1 MHEQKE
7 RGRTQHDVGEDL
19 VVGHLDVADGDAQAK
34 NLLELEL
41 DRRADLVQLVR
52 EVLRVRD
59 GRGELARLGETG
71 AEQTGDLL
79 DERLRGK
86 EGVVALGEL
95 LDELLVLVEPA
106 RGRVAALAGLCW
118 AGRGG

>member
-1 MHEQKE
+1 M
-7 RGRTQHDVGEDL
+7 
-19 VVGHLDVADGDAQAK
+19 ADGNTQAED
-34 NLLELEL
+34 LLELEL

-79 DERLRGK
+79 DERLGGK

-106 RGRVAALAGLCW
+106 RGRVAA
-118 AGRGG
+118 

>member
-1 MHEQKE
+1 MIPGNARRE
-7 RGRTQHDVGEDL
+7 RT
-19 VVGHLDVADGDAQAK
+19 
-34 NLLELEL
+34 
-41 DRRADLVQLVR
+41 
-52 EVLRVRD
+52 
-59 GRGELARLGETG
+59 LGETG

-106 RGRVAALAGLCW
+106 NTKVSYSTLRIWKTVRTSSNRQQTCTPSRFA
-118 AGRGG
+118 